1 MSDAA
6 LEGPVKRFARI
17 GLTLLLAML
26 AYNAFHDDLGTVPLI
41 SDIDL
46 AVHEFGHMLFM
57 PFGIPVLGRTMVILG
72 GSLTQVVF
80 PLIFAGYFLQRR
92 EDGRRRDGYAA
103 TVCLWW
109 AAINMLGVAI
119 YMNDARARELTLIN
133 GLTGQE
139 SDGHDWYN
147 LFSIWGVLNRDTI
160 IAGRMRALAKFV
172 CVGSVLG
179 GFWLAWA
186 GDDRAQGL
194 LERKGVNTPAI
205 PGGS

>member
-1 MSDAA
+1 M
-6 LEGPVKRFARI
+6 KRFAQI
-17 GLTLLLAML
+17 GLTFLLAWL
-26 AYNAFHDDLGTVPLI
+26 GYSAFHDDLGTVPLI
-41 SDIDL
+41 SDINL

-72 GSLTQVVF
+72 GSLTQIAF
-80 PLIFAGYFLQRR
+80 PLIFAGYFLRR
-92 EDGRRRDGYAA
+92 GDDGRRRDVYAA

-109 AAINMLGVAI
+109 TAINMLGVSI

-147 LFSIWGVLNRDTI
+147 LFSMWGVLKHDTVV
-160 IAGRMRALAKFV
+160 AARMRALAKLV
-172 CVGSVLG
+172 CVCSVAG
-179 GFWLAWA
+179 GFWLAWV

-194 LERKGVNTPAI
+194 PESEGTSSRAI